1 MDKDKLNTIWIVV
14 FFLSLFI
21 VLMIL
26 QMPSQ
31 PYQLKKHVFEGELYE
46 FENDREYCCELS
58 DFCIKNHYL
67 YLLYG
72 DKGII
77 KVFNDDGVYEK
88 SYAFYVSKGQ
98 SHLFVDDSK
107 VFLFDQRLNCYVIAD
122 GVWVDY
128 IPYEDYGSYLDM
140 KNSFASDEEKQFDN
154 GMRYSIQGSSIYRF
168 SSDQTV
174 RVIERPFYYAFFQ
187 GVTPFIVIVL
197 NLTLLL
203 ILKLLS
209 EKSGK
214 GDGSHLTRHN

>member
-1 MDKDKLNTIWIVV
+1 MDKEKLNTIWTVV
-14 FFLSLFI
+14 FFVTLFI
-21 VLMIL
+21 VLIIL

-122 GVWVDY
+122 GVWEDY
-128 IPYEDYGSYLDM
+128 IPYEDYGRYLDII
-140 KNSFASDEEKQFDN
+140 NSYASDEEKQCDN

-168 SSDQTV
+168 TADETV

-187 GVTPFIVIVL
+187 GATPFIAVVL
-197 NLTLLL
+197 NLILLL

-209 EKSGK
+209 ANNK
-214 GDGSHLTRHN
+214 R